1 VGIEKERDMV
11 KRWIAPALGLALA
24 LSVGMARPAAALRL
38 KGMKPAAK
46 GAAQAVGAQTVTGM
60 IKGAPAGKTITVVS
74 GKRTTS
80 VDTSH
85 ARIRSKGK
93 FASPAALTPGS
104 FVRAAGSMNG
114 TTLVAT
120 TVDIIRP
127 AGGAKKAAGGK
138 MTGGKKGKK

>member
-1 VGIEKERDMV
+1 M
-11 KRWIAPALGLALA
+11 ALA

-85 ARIRSKGK
+85 AQIRSKGK

-120 TVDIIRP
+120 KVDIIRP
-127 AGGAKKAAGGK
+127 AGGSKKAAGGK